1 MIGIDLIKIS
11 NINKE
16 GLAVITLRIENEKI
30 ENIFLNE
37 FHSNKEKFF
46 EFIQNSYDKMK
57 TTTKQDNSNIDLIK
71 SQETSMSQTWDNDE
85 DKAWDEL

>member
-1 MIGIDLIKIS
+1 M
-11 NINKE
+11 
-16 GLAVITLRIENEKI
+16 ITLKIENEKI

-37 FHSNKEKFF
+37 FHSNREKFF

-57 TTTKQDNSNIDLIK
+57 TINNQDNSDTDLIK
-71 SQETSMSQTWDNDE
+71 SQETSMHKTWNNNE